1 MSATRSKL
9 FEFSDVAVT
18 PLGLVIFS
26 SVDVL
31 VHIANGLIK
40 QSREFVPL
48 AKRCYRPNHVL
59 LICSAAN
66 GNPADTNLIRKEWR
80 DRHFCHRSSQDA
92 N

>member
-40 QSREFVPL
+40 QSREFARRWPKGVI
-48 AKRCYRPNHVL
+48 AG
-59 LICSAAN
+59 IM
-66 GNPADTNLIRKEWR
+66 
-80 DRHFCHRSSQDA
+80 SS
-92 N
+92 